1 MKNKVI
7 AILGKGY
14 YKNKC
19 NFAIP
24 IMILQA
30 VKGRK
35 KRGEGEHRNQDK
47 SLKTFKTHLNMR
59 RKVLKQG
66 AM

>member
-1 MKNKVI
+1 
-7 AILGKGY
+7 
-14 YKNKC
+14 
-19 NFAIP
+19 
-24 IMILQA
+24 MILQA